1 MRGEQGARRAPRRA
15 AAPAE
20 RASARA
26 RPRAAVGGGEGCA
39 AGAAYESRR
48 RLRTPAGSCSPCSS
62 TKRTME
68 AAAMLVFIS
77 IASSCRACW
86 EAGLPS
92 MAALTS

>member
-1 MRGEQGARRAPRRA
+1 
-15 AAPAE
+15 
-20 RASARA
+20 
-26 RPRAAVGGGEGCA
+26 
-39 AGAAYESRR
+39 
-48 RLRTPAGSCSPCSS
+48 
-62 TKRTME
+62 ME